1 MNISLE
7 NLIKIKQKEISKIR
21 DELLIKQNFLCYMC
35 STDLSNSNTKNI
47 HLDHDHETGLIRSV
61 LCARCNRIQGKVEK
75 LYNRYTPKDVKS
87 DTDKRKFYKGLLS
100 YLDII
105 STNYIHPIHKTDDEK
120 RILRNK
126 RARKKRKIKNE
137 NKRAR
142 KSKTINAKT

>member
-1 MNISLE
+1 
-7 NLIKIKQKEISKIR
+7 
-21 DELLIKQNFLCYMC
+21 MC

>member
-1 MNISLE
+1 VNISLE